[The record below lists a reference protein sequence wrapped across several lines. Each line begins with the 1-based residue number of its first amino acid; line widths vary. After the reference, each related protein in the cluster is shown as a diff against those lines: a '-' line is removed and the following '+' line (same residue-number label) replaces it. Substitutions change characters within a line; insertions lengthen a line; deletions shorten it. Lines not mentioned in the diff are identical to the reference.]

1 MKKLENK
8 VAVITEGNS
17 GIGFATA
24 QESIIYIKKIFCMN
38 YEKFHQLHHQ
48 ATPFILANAWNVK
61 SSKLIEEAGYQ
72 AIGTSSGAIAES
84 LGYPDGEKIPFNELL
99 YIVQRIKA
107 STTIPVSVDM
117 ERGYTDDLN
126 VLNDNIQK
134 LLDIGVSGINIEDA
148 QGKDIYLRKLSSI
161 KNYLV
166 KTNQQLFIN
175 ARTDVFLQKLD
186 APLETTIKRAKLY
199 QDAGADGLFV
209 TAMQDTETIKTITSA
224 TTLPVNVVAV
234 PKIASLDALQE
245 AGIKRI
251 SMAVFLYKAAYKQAA
266 DALQKIKSENSF
278 NTLYQ

>member
-1 MKKLENK
+1 MN
-8 VAVITEGNS
+8 
-17 GIGFATA
+17 
-24 QESIIYIKKIFCMN
+24 N
-38 YEKFHQLHHQ
+38 YETFRQLHHQ
-48 ATPFILANAWNVK
+48 ATSFVLANAWNVRSAK
-61 SSKLIEEAGYQ
+61 IIEESGFA
-72 AIGTSSGAIAES
+72 AIGTSSAAIAES
-84 LGYPDGEKIPFNELL
+84 LGYPDGEKIPFSELL
-99 YIVQRIKA
+99 YIVQRIK
-107 STTIPVSVDM
+107 STTTIPVSVDM
-117 ERGYTDDLN
+117 ERGYTDDME

-148 QGKDIYLRKLSSI
+148 QGEDIYLKKLQSI
-161 KNYLV
+161 KNYLA

-209 TAMQDTETIKTITSA
+209 TGIQDTETIKAITSA

-234 PKIASLDALQE
+234 PKLTSLDGLQE

-278 NTLYQ
+278 NPLYQ